1 MAYNT
6 LVTLN
11 QVIEKNP
18 QDHQI
23 WDINDG
29 VILPHKYIQIKQ
41 LRAMKESTPGINNDI
56 GITINLAKNFARN
69 IKE

>member
-1 MAYNT
+1 MACNT

-11 QVIEKNP
+11 QVIEKNL

-29 VILPHKYIQIKQ
+29 FMLPHKYIQIKQ
-41 LRAMKESTPGINNDI
+41 IRAMKESTPGLNNDI
-56 GITINLAKNFARN
+56 GITINLAEKN
-69 IKE
+69 